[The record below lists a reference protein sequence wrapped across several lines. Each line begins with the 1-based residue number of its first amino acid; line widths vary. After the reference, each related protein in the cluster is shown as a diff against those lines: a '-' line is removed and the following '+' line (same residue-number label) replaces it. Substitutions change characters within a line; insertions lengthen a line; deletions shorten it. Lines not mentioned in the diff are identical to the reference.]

1 MNLAVQ
7 FYNPSHQTSR
17 KMPID
22 IANIHFFSIHFCLLE
37 YSKKYH
43 YYELYNFHKL
53 FQYGLKSLNS
63 IFSLFCRSTSNQID
77 GRMEYTFQDGDVIQ
91 PVSFLNELRLP
102 TTTTVFPA
110 TTTSFSVT
118 TPNFMLVLGFYFENN
133 QKCRSH
139 FIAKKMMCIKQKWF
153 YLQIWFS
160 SGHKQASVQL
170 FISSPQ

>member
-77 GRMEYTFQDGDVIQ
+77 GRMEYTFQDGDVQ

-102 TTTTVFPA
+102 TTTTVLPA

-118 TPNFMLVLGFYFENN
+118 TPNYVVSVFYFE
-133 QKCRSH
+133 KKKWGH
-139 FIAKKMMCIKQKWF
+139 FIAKNLMCIKQKGF
-153 YLQIWFS
+153 IYR
-160 SGHKQASVQL
+160 SGSAVVTSKLVFNL
-170 FISSPQ
+170 ISSPQ